1 MANQVDPRTAWGQVG
16 AEGRAGIAYD
26 AGLRAYMLK
35 IYNYMASGVLLTGM
49 VSLLVASNSAL
60 FSLFFAPTGSPTILG
75 WAAIFSP
82 LIMVLVMSFGMQ
94 RMSASTLRMLFFS
107 YAALMGVSMATIFT
121 RYTDASIA
129 QTFFVTAG
137 AFAAL
142 SLWGYTTRRDLSA
155 FGKFLFIGLIG
166 LVLALIA
173 NIFIQSGPFQ
183 LAINIIGVFIFAG
196 LTAWDTQRLKS
207 LYFQLEGE
215 EFLGK
220 TVVLGALSL
229 YLNFVNL
236 FQFLLSFLG
245 NRE

>member
-1 MANQVDPRTAWGQVG
+1 
-16 AEGRAGIAYD
+16 
-26 AGLRAYMLK
+26 
-35 IYNYMASGVLLTGM
+35 
-49 VSLLVASNSAL
+49 
-60 FSLFFAPTGSPTILG
+60 
-75 WAAIFSP
+75 
-82 LIMVLVMSFGMQ
+82 
-94 RMSASTLRMLFFS
+94 MLFFS